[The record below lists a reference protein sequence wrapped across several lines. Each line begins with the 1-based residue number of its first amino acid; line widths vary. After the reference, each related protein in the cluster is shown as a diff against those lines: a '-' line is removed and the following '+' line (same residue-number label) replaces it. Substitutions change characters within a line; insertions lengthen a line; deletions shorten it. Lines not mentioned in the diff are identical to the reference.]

1 MIVLAVLIVLILLLI
16 FQPGNEGLDL
26 RPQSLA
32 ENDIGIYLINANSNG
47 TEFQIEIA
55 NELRQTIYYAD
66 TFEYYCFIYNSSGDQ
81 IDTLHM
87 EGYFQ
92 QNNSDAIIECEPDA
106 KHILNEAINPD
117 DYDEGTYYVSYNF
130 HIRDYYDD
138 VFVYSSER
146 MEFRV

>member
-1 MIVLAVLIVLILLLI
+1 MLIIQNFHWNQIHELHALVL
-16 FQPGNEGLDL
+16 PG
-26 RPQSLA
+26 
-32 ENDIGIYLINANSNG
+32 
-47 TEFQIEIA
+47 
-55 NELRQTIYYAD
+55 
-66 TFEYYCFIYNSSGDQ
+66 
-81 IDTLHM
+81 

-130 HIRDYYDD
+130 YIKDYYDD
-138 VFVYSSER
+138 VFVYSSDR